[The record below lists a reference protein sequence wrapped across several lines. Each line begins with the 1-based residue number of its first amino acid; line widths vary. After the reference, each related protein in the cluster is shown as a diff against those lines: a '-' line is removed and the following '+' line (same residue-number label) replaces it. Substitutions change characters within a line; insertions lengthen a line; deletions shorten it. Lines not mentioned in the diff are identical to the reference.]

1 VYKSSF
7 RACLLVLVLMS
18 PWAVIAAGL
27 GKLTI
32 NSALGQPLQAEI
44 DLVAVRNEEISS
56 LAAQLGSHEAF
67 SQAGIDYK
75 SFFSKLKI
83 SIEPRSNGDPFIKI
97 TSPNAINEPF
107 LNMLIELSWASGRLM
122 REYTVLLD
130 PIESIVHEPVAP
142 IINNNSVAVD
152 AQSKKQKASVAP
164 VKQVTKQKVT
174 EAAPVSNNQR
184 GVSYGPVNQG
194 DTLSEIARQ
203 VSPQGVSLNQVLI
216 AVFRANRDAFIED
229 NINLLKVGV
238 VLRIPEQ
245 GEIAAISESEANQEV
260 KVQVADWRSYRN
272 RLVTAASESST
283 NEALKQSDTGQI
295 TTTMADEAVES
306 NEPPKEVLRLSSGAP
321 VDDISGA
328 DGNEN
333 EMPQDR
339 LRMMEEDAT
348 ARNLA
353 LNEANE
359 RIAILEKNIQDLQR
373 LLELKDPTLAEAQV
387 QAENLLSPES
397 ATPESMVEQDPEL
410 MHDLDSMLES
420 ESIAVMSDSTELY
433 SDIEQDT
440 AISQDAIVKTGAAE
454 PFVPSDELN
463 PSEEISLMD
472 QLMKNITY
480 IGGAVAFLLLGTL
493 AIVRLR
499 RKKAEDDLEADEMG
513 MDASLAL
520 RERMASVKAADSL
533 VSHEVDAARIDPDNA
548 VTDDTLD
555 TEQTSED
562 LHQENLEA
570 FADEDSDE
578 MAAHIE
584 TNPEANSQH
593 DFEDPSDHSVE
604 RDEEVNIDLGDATD
618 NSGQA
623 VNSEQSD
630 DVEFSLDLDEPAS
643 DKDLKVT
650 DQEESELDLN
660 IDDEPLL
667 EKPEVTDPA
676 INESDDMFKL
686 DIPEPADNQAPDE
699 REDQVEVET
708 VAFESNNDIT
718 FDLDTQAEDAS
729 SEPVNLD
736 ESVSAEPVTSGESA
750 SAEQNE
756 ALDLGIDFPDVHENT
771 MQAET
776 GDTDE
781 VVPDAELSE
790 KQDEALDLDLNLDSN
805 SDTLSADS
813 NLLSSDSSLSDL
825 KSEMNIPA
833 PVSDEVAEPVDTPLS
848 DEKDSHWHEVETKV
862 DLARAYLDMEDKEGA
877 REILE
882 EVINE
887 GDAQQK
893 ENAKAMLSEL

>member
-1 VYKSSF
+1 MYKSSF

-67 SQAGIDYK
+67 NQAGIDYK
-75 SFFSKLKI
+75 SFFSALEI
-83 SIEPRSNGDPFIKI
+83 SIQPRSNGDPFIKI

-130 PIESIVHEPVAP
+130 PVESVIPEPVAP
-142 IINNNSVAVD
+142 IINNNPVAVGV
-152 AQSKKQKASVAP
+152 QSEKQGTSVAP
-164 VKQVTKQKVT
+164 AEQATTQRVT
-174 EAAPVSNNQR
+174 ETVPNSGNQR

-194 DTLSEIARQ
+194 DTLSDIARL

-238 VLRIPEQ
+238 VLHIPEQ
-245 GEIAAISESEANQEV
+245 GEIAVITESEADQEV
-260 KVQVADWRSYRN
+260 KIQVADWRSYRN
-272 RLVTAASESST
+272 RLVTAASESLA
-283 NEALKQSDTGQI
+283 NEALKQSDAGQI

-321 VDDISGA
+321 LDDLSGA
-328 DGNEN
+328 GGNGNEV
-333 EMPQDR
+333 PQDR

-348 ARNLA
+348 ARYLA

-359 RIAILEKNIQDLQR
+359 RIAILEKNIQDLQL
-373 LLELKDPTLAEAQV
+373 LLELKDPTLAEAQI
-387 QAENLLSPES
+387 QAENLLSPEL
-397 ATPESMVEQDPEL
+397 ATPELMVEQEPEL
-410 MHDLDSMLES
+410 NHDLDSVLES
-420 ESIAVMSDSTELY
+420 ESIAVISDPNELLA
-433 SDIEQDT
+433 DIEMDA

-454 PFVPSDELN
+454 PFAPLSELN
-463 PSEEISLMD
+463 PSEEVSLMD

-480 IGGAVAFLLLGTL
+480 IGGAIAFLLLGTL
-493 AIVRLR
+493 AIVRMR
-499 RKKAEDDLEADEMG
+499 RKKAEDELDADEMG

-520 RERMASVKAADSL
+520 RERLASVKAVDSL
-533 VSHEVDAARIDPDNA
+533 ASHETDAARIDPDSA
-548 VTDDTLD
+548 ATDDALD
-555 TEQTSED
+555 AEQINED
-562 LHQENLEA
+562 LHKADLDT
-570 FADEDSDE
+570 FADENVAE
-578 MAAHIE
+578 MAAQIE
-584 TNPEANSQH
+584 TNPEADSQH
-593 DFEDPSDHSVE
+593 DSEDSSSQSVE
-604 RDEEVNIDLGDATD
+604 YDEEVNIDLGDTTD
-618 NSGQA
+618 NSEPA
-623 VNSEQSD
+623 VHSEQSD
-630 DVEFSLDLDEPAS
+630 DVEFNLDLDEPAS
-643 DKDLKVT
+643 DKDLTVT
-650 DQEESELDLN
+650 DQEEPELDLN

-667 EKPEVTDPA
+667 EKPEVSDPA
-676 INESDDMFKL
+676 ISESDDMFNL
-686 DIPEPADNQAPDE
+686 DIPEPTDNQAPDE
-699 REDQVEVET
+699 IEEQAEIET
-708 VAFESNNDIT
+708 VAFETNNDIT
-718 FDLDTQAEDAS
+718 FDLDTS
-729 SEPVNLD
+729 SEDTSSESVTSD
-736 ESVSAEPVTSGESA
+736 ESV

-756 ALDLGIDFPDVHENT
+756 ALDLSIDFPEVTEKT
-771 MQAET
+771 MQAEA
-776 GDTDE
+776 GETDE
-781 VVPDAELSE
+781 IVLGTELSE
-790 KQDEALDLDLNLDSN
+790 NKDEALDLDLNLDSKT
-805 SDTLSADS
+805 DTLSSDS

-833 PVSDEVAEPVDTPLS
+833 PVPEEIAEPVDTPLS
-848 DEKDSHWHEVETKV
+848 GEKDTHWHEVETKV

-893 ENAKAMLSEL
+893 ENAKTMLSEL